1 MKRIYII
8 LYFIFTLFSLNANEF
23 LRGVINSRDLDDV
36 DFEDFKLQENSAY
49 FELINKKYGN
59 EKGYIL
65 ISADKDVFNLMY
77 IFGTALGKFF
87 SDRDKTKTKD
97 ETKAK
102 EEKMFGDI
110 NGLVFGYTPKK
121 GPMIVL
127 LFKKEEIFKKTN
139 NTKNMII
146 SYSFDKEEP
155 IINSRSKQW
164 TVEDNSFLVLKKNE
178 VSNFLKKALSSKVL
192 KIKVYDNQKINE
204 TFSIRLGNF
213 QDLYDMYEHN
223 FN

>member
-8 LYFIFTLFSLNANEF
+8 LYFIFALFSLNANEF
-23 LRGVINSRDLDDV
+23 LRGVLNSRDLDDV

-77 IFGTALGKFF
+77 ILGTALGKFF

-121 GPMIVL
+121 GTMIAL
-127 LFKKEEIFKKTN
+127 LFKKEEILKNTN
-139 NTKNMII
+139 NIKNIII

-155 IINSRSKQW
+155 IINSLSNQW
-164 TVEDNSFLVLKKNE
+164 IVEDDGLFLKENE
-178 VSNFLKKALSSKVL
+178 LSNFLKKLLSSRVL
-192 KIKVYDNQKINE
+192 KVKVYDNQKINE
-204 TFSIRLGNF
+204 TFSIRLRNF
-213 QDLYDMYEHN
+213 QDLYDKYEDDLN
-223 FN
+223 

>member
-8 LYFIFTLFSLNANEF
+8 LYFIFALFSLNANEF
-23 LRGVINSRDLDDV
+23 LRGVLNSRDLDDV

-121 GPMIVL
+121 GTMIAL
-127 LFKKEEIFKKTN
+127 LFKKEEILKNTN
-139 NTKNMII
+139 NIKNIII

-155 IINSRSKQW
+155 IINSLSNQW
-164 TVEDNSFLVLKKNE
+164 IVEDDGLFLKENE
-178 VSNFLKKALSSKVL
+178 LSNFLKKLLSSRVL
-192 KIKVYDNQKINE
+192 KVKVYDNQKINE
-204 TFSIRLGNF
+204 TFSIRLRNF
-213 QDLYDMYEHN
+213 RDLYDKYEDDLN
-223 FN
+223 

>member
-8 LYFIFTLFSLNANEF
+8 LYFIFALFSLNANEF
-23 LRGVINSRDLDDV
+23 LRGVLNSRDLDDV

-121 GPMIVL
+121 GTMIAL
-127 LFKKEEIFKKTN
+127 LFKKEEILKNTN
-139 NTKNMII
+139 NIKNIII

-155 IINSRSKQW
+155 IINSLSNQW
-164 TVEDNSFLVLKKNE
+164 IVEDDGLFLKENE
-178 VSNFLKKALSSKVL
+178 LSNFLKKLLSSRVL
-192 KIKVYDNQKINE
+192 KVKVYDNQKINE
-204 TFSIRLGNF
+204 TFSIRLRNF
-213 QDLYDMYEHN
+213 QDLYDKYEDDLN
-223 FN
+223 